1 MNKILYDTHLHT
13 EISTDSKTP
22 IRAQIEQAIE
32 LGLAGICITDH
43 MDYGFPKEEYPH
55 SVSDPFVF
63 DVDNYFQELTSVQ
76 KEYSSA
82 IDVRIG
88 IECGL
93 QVYPDIVRY
102 NENLC
107 SQYPFDQIIG
117 SIHLVEKKD
126 PYYPTY
132 WKEVSVKDGI
142 KKYFET
148 TLENISIFSDFDTLG
163 HLDYIVRYAP
173 DTSEYIPEDY
183 FDIIDEILKIIIDKN
198 IALEV
203 NTSALKT
210 TYGII
215 NPHPDILRKY
225 RELGGE
231 LITIGSD
238 AHEPRYLAFGFDIL
252 TNLLTDI
259 GFSSYV
265 TFKNRQAT
273 VHHLF

>member
-1 MNKILYDTHLHT
+1 MKIYVHNILLTRL
-13 EISTDSKTP
+13 
-22 IRAQIEQAIE
+22 
-32 LGLAGICITDH
+32 
-43 MDYGFPKEEYPH
+43 
-55 SVSDPFVF
+55 SDP
-63 DVDNYFQELTSVQ
+63 SI
-76 KEYSSA
+76 SSK
-82 IDVRIG
+82 RK
-88 IECGL
+88 
-93 QVYPDIVRY
+93 
-102 NENLC
+102 
-107 SQYPFDQIIG
+107 
-117 SIHLVEKKD
+117 IH
-126 PYYPTY
+126 PTY

-183 FDIIDEILKIIIDKN
+183 FDIIDEILKIIINKN

-215 NPHPDILRKY
+215 NPHPDILRRY
-225 RELGGE
+225 RGLGGE